1 VAEGLA
7 DACRQMDSKV
17 PLIVRAAGTNGD
29 LARKILV
36 GQGIPVDFADKIGRA
51 SCRERV

>member
-1 VAEGLA
+1 
-7 DACRQMDSKV
+7 MDSKV

-36 GQGIPVDFADKIGRA
+36 GQGIPVDFADTVSEAVSKVVRAAKAGGR
-51 SCRERV
+51 